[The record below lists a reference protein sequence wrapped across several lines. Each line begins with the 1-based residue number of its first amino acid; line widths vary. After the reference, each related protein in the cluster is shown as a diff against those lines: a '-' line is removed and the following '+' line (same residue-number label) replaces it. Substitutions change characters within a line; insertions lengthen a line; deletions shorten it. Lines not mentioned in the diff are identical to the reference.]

1 MRPFIFCFSF
11 CVGGSEGQGRIHQR
25 FPEKDWEDNPF
36 PQGLELVSPSQTNSP
51 HIWYPRIHSIE
62 WFWQRF
68 HRIWWSFYRCGI
80 SFSSVSPV
88 DGSWFQRESLPLSL
102 CQFSQTSTP
111 SGIIARASPS
121 GSPWRTRR
129 FVPSMYR
136 WTEGIWERREDRNYV
151 TGCNGTDGWGDLL
164 LCEMDYAGL
173 ETAFLVDWMSNV

>member
-36 PQGLELVSPSQTNSP
+36 PQGLELVSPSQTNSQHMMSQNSQICP
-51 HIWYPRIHSIE
+51 TVLNDSGSMMIT
-62 WFWQRF
+62 FCL
-68 HRIWWSFYRCGI
+68 CGI

-129 FVPSMYR
+129 FVPSTCR
-136 WTEGIWERREDRNYV
+136 
-151 TGCNGTDGWGDLL
+151 
-164 LCEMDYAGL
+164 
-173 ETAFLVDWMSNV
+173 